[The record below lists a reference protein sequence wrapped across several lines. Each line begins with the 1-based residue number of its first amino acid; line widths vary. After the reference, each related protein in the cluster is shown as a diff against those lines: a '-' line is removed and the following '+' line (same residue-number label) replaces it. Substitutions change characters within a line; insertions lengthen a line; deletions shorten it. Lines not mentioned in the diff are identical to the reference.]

1 MSTGPSKSL
10 CWTCGG
16 LGTVAG
22 EANPSL
28 DLPAE
33 QFHAALEAARQP
45 CPECGGSAVR
55 LLPDGTCQLCK
66 GTGWLTAERRG
77 FTGSQLCECQ
87 LPKFR
92 KENLGAANI
101 PPLYERASFD
111 SFKTKE
117 SPSLS
122 KVYLTVKGYAD
133 NYLQLPDRR
142 GLMLTGQCGTGK
154 THLAVSALKR
164 MIEMG
169 ASGMFVDYHELL
181 DDIMQSFKSDS
192 GESDQ
197 DIYSRAKNAEVLVLD
212 DLGSN
217 RSTEWIV
224 DAVTSLLTYRCNH
237 RLITIATTNC
247 LLATPIDAPKDGTR
261 TIVDYIGDRAWSRIK
276 EMCTLVDVPYDVD
289 DYRCRALKFRR

>member
-1 MSTGPSKSL
+1 MSTGPSKTL

-16 LGTVAG
+16 IGTIAG
-22 EANPSL
+22 SVNSSL
-28 DLPAE
+28 DLPPE
-33 QFHAALEAARQP
+33 QFHAELEAARKP
-45 CPECGGSAVR
+45 CPECGGSSAA
-55 LLPDGTCQLCK
+55 LLPDSACKLCK

-87 LPKFR
+87 FPKFR

-111 SFKTKE
+111 SFKT
-117 SPSLS
+117 SGLQSLS
-122 KVYLTVKGYAD
+122 NVFFLVKEYAES
-133 NYLQLPDRR
+133 YLQLPDRP
-142 GLMLTGQCGTGK
+142 GLLLMGQCGTGK

-164 MIEMG
+164 MIQMG

-224 DAVTSLLTYRCNH
+224 DSVTSLLTYRCNH

-247 LLATPIDAPKDGTR
+247 LQAPPIDAPKDR
-261 TIVDYIGDRAWSRIK
+261 TIVDYIGDRGWSRIK
-276 EMCTLVDVPYDVD
+276 EMCTIVDVPYDVA
-289 DYRCRALKFRR
+289 DYRCRSVKFR